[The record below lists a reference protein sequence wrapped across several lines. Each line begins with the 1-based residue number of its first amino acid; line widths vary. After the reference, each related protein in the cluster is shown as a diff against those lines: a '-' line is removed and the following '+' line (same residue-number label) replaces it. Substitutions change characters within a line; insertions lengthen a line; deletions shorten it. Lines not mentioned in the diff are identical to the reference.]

1 MLAAAQPGDAAMTS
15 IVILGVFALV
25 IFVRMVGQG
34 RGRPGRRR
42 RVTPASSV
50 RAHAPKTM
58 GSRRGHSRDD
68 LVAGEHRMHQLERL
82 REKGTLS
89 DEEFRRTRDALRNS
103 SRGAREPS
111 GR

>member
-1 MLAAAQPGDAAMTS
+1 MAS
-15 IVILGVFALV
+15 IVILGVLALV
-25 IFVRMVGQG
+25 IFMRMVGQG
-34 RGRPGRRR
+34 RGRRGRGH
-42 RVTPASSV
+42 RVAPTTSV

-58 GSRRGHSRDD
+58 GSRRGLSRDE

-82 REKGTLS
+82 HEKGTLS
-89 DEEFRRTRDALRNS
+89 DEEFRRTRDALRDA